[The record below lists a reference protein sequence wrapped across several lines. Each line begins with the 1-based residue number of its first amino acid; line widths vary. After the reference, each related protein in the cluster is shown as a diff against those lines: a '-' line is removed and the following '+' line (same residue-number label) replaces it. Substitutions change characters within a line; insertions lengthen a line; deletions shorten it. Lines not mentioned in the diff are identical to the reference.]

1 MHKAMLVCREG
12 GLIAEIRRWWD
23 THNTFGP
30 DFDYLPIAKKCWIMA
45 KPDTVESVRA
55 AFEDTAVNVMVKGPK
70 HPGAVIS
77 SKEHLEEYVCE
88 KVTNWANEVTNLVEF
103 ALLQP

>member
-1 MHKAMLVCREG
+1 MPYMFSLSSASGIMHKAMLVCREG

-55 AFEDTAVNVMVKGPK
+55 AFEDTAVNVMVEGLN
-70 HPGAVIS
+70 I
-77 SKEHLEEYVCE
+77 LE
-88 KVTNWANEVTNLVEF
+88 
-103 ALLQP
+103 Q